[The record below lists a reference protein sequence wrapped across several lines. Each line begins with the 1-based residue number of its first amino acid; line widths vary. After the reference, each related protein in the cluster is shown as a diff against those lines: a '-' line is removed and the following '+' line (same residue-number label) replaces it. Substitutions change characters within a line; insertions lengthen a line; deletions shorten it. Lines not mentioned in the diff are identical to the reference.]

1 MIIIMHYKTFTSDNK
16 KIHTMYYDLHHII
29 NKKRVKHILP
39 KKKKKI
45 AQLIAKISSNHFATE
60 LPPLD
65 LLKAI

>member
-1 MIIIMHYKTFTSDNK
+1 
-16 KIHTMYYDLHHII
+16 MYYDLHHII

-39 KKKKKI
+39 KKKKKKI